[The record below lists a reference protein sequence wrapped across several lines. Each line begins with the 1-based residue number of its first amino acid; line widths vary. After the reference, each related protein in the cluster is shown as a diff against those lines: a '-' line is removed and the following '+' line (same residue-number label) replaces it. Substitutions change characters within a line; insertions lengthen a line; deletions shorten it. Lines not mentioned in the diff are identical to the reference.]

1 MFITTHAAIGALI
14 GEAFGADP
22 VVAVSL
28 AFASHFVSD
37 VIPHG
42 DTKIYKG
49 FVSGSRVKRAVAY
62 VMLDTVVAMGFILL
76 LLNSHTF
83 EHRRVVS
90 LAIFVSV
97 LPDVLVAI
105 VELFRPTW
113 LKWFRD
119 VHHWFHFR
127 VTGRTGD
134 IPFLIGFTYQAV
146 FVLLT
151 LTRWLAT

>member
-14 GEAFGADP
+14 GEAFGANP

-28 AFASHFVSD
+28 AFVSHFISD

-62 VMLDTVVAMGFILL
+62 VMLDGLVAMGFVLL
-76 LLNSHTF
+76 LLSTFTF
-83 EHRRVVS
+83 EHRRTVS
-90 LAIFVSV
+90 LAIFASV
-97 LPDVLVAI
+97 VPDLLVAI
-105 VELFRPTW
+105 VELFRPAG

-134 IPFLIGFTYQAV
+134 IPFLVGFGYQAAFV
-146 FVLLT
+146 FLT
-151 LTRWLAT
+151 VTRWLAM